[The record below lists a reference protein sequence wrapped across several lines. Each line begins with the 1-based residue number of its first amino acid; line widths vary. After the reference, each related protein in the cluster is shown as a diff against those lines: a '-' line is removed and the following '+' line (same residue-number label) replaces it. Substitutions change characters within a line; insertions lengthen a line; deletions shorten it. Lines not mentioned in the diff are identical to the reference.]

1 MKITQKDVAYV
12 ANLANLDLTDQE
24 RVRMEKDLNAILE
37 YVDQLAEVDTS
48 NVAPMA
54 QVSQLGGAAGATLDP
69 LRADEHLQ
77 VGNLDL
83 HGVGPLM
90 PRCLYMKR
98 NENRTALLP
107 AGPVGAGMIPEIT
120 APCAAPLSGPRL
132 AVCGR

>member
-54 QVSQLGGAAGATLDP
+54 QVSQLGGAAASTVDP
-69 LRADEHLQ
+69 LRADEARECL
-77 VGNLDL
+77 
-83 HGVGPLM
+83 
-90 PRCLYMKR
+90 PR
-98 NENRTALLP
+98 EAALL
-107 AGPVGAGMIPEIT
+107 GAPQSDGTFFRVPKVIE
-120 APCAAPLSGPRL
+120 R
-132 AVCGR
+132 